1 MLPGTGI
8 QSSQLLA
15 SVKLK
20 DRITGKWQDVKDNVL
35 AAEYA
40 DKAPESVNDN
50 ID

>member
-8 QSSQLLA
+8 RSSQLLA